1 MCSLNDNENDDSNL
15 STVGQEERNKKE
27 NKPTVAEKAD
37 KTIEKGK
44 KIADAAKSKKGQA
57 VIKFL
62 AAYTEGGQSEYS
74 ENNNQNVCKN
84 FPFLSF
90 GRQNILH
97 MFLENF
103 EATC

>member
-57 VIKFL
+57 VIKFI
-62 AAYTEGGQSEYS
+62 AAHAVPILIIIGIILLVFLIIGLVFFIGKMPGLFI
-74 ENNNQNVCKN
+74 EN
-84 FPFLSF
+84 
-90 GRQNILH
+90 I
-97 MFLENF
+97 
-103 EATC
+103 

>member
-44 KIADAAKSKKGQA
+44 KLLMQQKARKVK
-57 VIKFL
+57 L
-62 AAYTEGGQSEYS
+62 
-74 ENNNQNVCKN
+74 
-84 FPFLSF
+84 L
-90 GRQNILH
+90 
-97 MFLENF
+97 
-103 EATC
+103 